1 MNKISLTFVHE
12 YVVETNVGI
21 LPLYASTLKPSGP
34 DCFYFSS
41 NKSLNI
47 LQRNIKNE

>member
-21 LPLYASTLKPSGP
+21 LPLYASTLKPRGP
-34 DCFYFSS
+34 NFFYFNS

-47 LQRNIKNE
+47 LQTKIRKC